1 MTMGDTTPTTRPAL
15 AWGVTTDPGRVRD
28 ENEDSY
34 VAEPMVLGIADGMG
48 GHLAGEVASQLAV
61 EIMRDRLGGGAANL
75 DVVVA
80 AVAEANASIFQAAHA
95 NADQR
100 GMGTTLTAIA
110 LIRDLA
116 DDQFGADAEQLVLVN
131 VGDSRAYVHRDGVLR
146 RASID
151 HSYVQELVA
160 TGHITEA
167 EARTHPRRN
176 IVTRALGIEPQV
188 RVDTWT
194 LRLVQG
200 DRYLLCS
207 DGLVDEV
214 DDGEIEDVLNTFDDP
229 QDAADEL
236 VARANTHGGRDN
248 VTVIVADVLAGG
260 DPDIVHDVPSEP
272 DDIDDDGG
280 PEAHDPT
287 PVPTVDL
294 DDPAATGTT
303 TMVVNAEP
311 APPKKKRMT
320 LRLFLVLLAAAV
332 VLTVGIVLIALA
344 AGGDDNPEPTTTV
357 TSTTVAATTTT
368 QQATTTTAAATTTA
382 APTTTIAGVTTSGAP
397 TG

>member
-61 EIMRDRLGGGAANL
+61 DIIRERLSAGASNL

-80 AVAEANASIFQAAHA
+80 AVAEANAAIFSAAHS

-110 LIRDLA
+110 LIRDR
-116 DDQFGADAEQLVLVN
+116 DDDAWGADAEQLVLVN
-131 VGDSRAYVHRDGVLR
+131 VGDSRAYVQRDGVLR

-200 DRYLLCS
+200 DRYVLCS

-214 DDGEIEDVLNTFDDP
+214 TDDEIERMLNEFDDP
-229 QDAADEL
+229 QEAAEEL
-236 VARANTHGGRDN
+236 VALANVHGGRDN
-248 VTVIVADVLAGG
+248 VTVVVADVLAGA
-260 DPDIVHDVPSEP
+260 DP
-272 DDIDDDGG
+272 
-280 PEAHDPT
+280 
-287 PVPTVDL
+287 
-294 DDPAATGTT
+294 
-303 TMVVNAEP
+303 
-311 APPKKKRMT
+311 MT
-320 LRLFLVLLAAAV
+320 
-332 VLTVGIVLIALA
+332 ALA
-344 AGGDDNPEPTTTV
+344 PRVAGETDPGEL
-357 TSTTVAATTTT
+357 VA
-368 QQATTTTAAATTTA
+368 
-382 APTTTIAGVTTSGAP
+382 I
-397 TG
+397 